1 MGKKGTKDRVLMIL
15 NKTIHR
21 TAQWN
26 NETDSWKIEE
36 ALVYQWHS
44 VKNNPKSP
52 IYKSLTDALQWII
65 AHDEHLS

>member
-1 MGKKGTKDRVLMIL
+1 MLL
-15 NKTIHR
+15 NKTSQR

-26 NETDSWKIEE
+26 KETNAWQIEE
-36 ALVYQWHS
+36 AMVYQWYTNQ
-44 VKNNPKSP
+44 NNPKSP

>member
-1 MGKKGTKDRVLMIL
+1 MLL
-15 NKTIHR
+15 NKTSQR

-26 NETDSWKIEE
+26 KETNAWQIEE
-36 ALVYQWHS
+36 ALVYQWYTITGS
-44 VKNNPKSP
+44 PKSP

>member
-1 MGKKGTKDRVLMIL
+1 MIL
-15 NKTIHR
+15 VKTIQR

-26 NETDSWKIEE
+26 KKTNAWLIEE
-36 ALVYQWHS
+36 AMVYQWYTM
-44 VKNNPKSP
+44 KNNPKSP

>member
-1 MGKKGTKDRVLMIL
+1 MIL
-15 NKTIHR
+15 EKTIER

-26 NETDSWKIEE
+26 QETNAWQIEE
-36 ALVYQWHS
+36 AMVYQWYTITGS
-44 VKNNPKSP
+44 PKSP

>member
-1 MGKKGTKDRVLMIL
+1 MIL
-15 NKTIHR
+15 IKTIER

-36 ALVYQWHS
+36 TLVYQWHS
-44 VKNNPKSP
+44 MKNNPKSP
-52 IYKSLTDALQWII
+52 IYKDLTAALQWII

>member
-15 NKTIHR
+15 VKTIQR

-26 NETDSWKIEE
+26 KETNAWLIEE

-44 VKNNPKSP
+44 IKNNPKSP
-52 IYKSLTDALQWII
+52 IYKSLNEALQWII
-65 AHDEHLS
+65 THDEHLS

>member
-1 MGKKGTKDRVLMIL
+1 MIL
-15 NKTIHR
+15 EKTIER

-26 NETDSWKIEE
+26 KETNAWQIEE
-36 ALVYQWHS
+36 AMVYQWYTITGS
-44 VKNNPKSP
+44 PKSP

>member
-1 MGKKGTKDRVLMIL
+1 MIL
-15 NKTIHR
+15 EKTIER

-26 NETDSWKIEE
+26 KETNAWQIEE
-36 ALVYQWHS
+36 EMVYQWYTITGS
-44 VKNNPKSP
+44 PKSP

>member
-1 MGKKGTKDRVLMIL
+1 MIL
-15 NKTIHR
+15 EKTVER

-26 NETDSWKIEE
+26 KETNAWQIEE
-36 ALVYQWHS
+36 ALVYQWYTITGS
-44 VKNNPKSP
+44 PKSP

>member
-1 MGKKGTKDRVLMIL
+1 MIL
-15 NKTIHR
+15 EKTIER

-26 NETDSWKIEE
+26 QDTNAWQIEE
-36 ALVYQWHS
+36 AMVYQWYTITGS
-44 VKNNPKSP
+44 PKSP

>member
-1 MGKKGTKDRVLMIL
+1 MIL
-15 NKTIHR
+15 EKTIER

-26 NETDSWKIEE
+26 QETNAWQIEE
-36 ALVYQWHS
+36 ALVYQWYTITGS
-44 VKNNPKSP
+44 PKSP

>member
-1 MGKKGTKDRVLMIL
+1 MIL
-15 NKTIHR
+15 EKTVER

-26 NETDSWKIEE
+26 QETNAWQIEE
-36 ALVYQWHS
+36 ALVYQWYTITGS
-44 VKNNPKSP
+44 PKSP